1 VTKENLRDAT
11 GPVSLNRYDRF
22 ELGTGVVG
30 WIYEYFNNVPVTRQ
44 DAMATGLE
52 IGVQL
57 RGEWLHDGS
66 RAGRGLFG
74 PGTVHVISPAE
85 RYSLECRAR
94 GGESVQQVGFIAYP
108 DEISGFCPEHAEVSF
123 VRRPVLDRSLLDLC
137 RALQSGA
144 ARGRP
149 LPVEQARSEILR
161 WARDNVELAKPDPL
175 VRAKK
180 RIDKSFVVPF
190 YLEHLADE
198 AGMDPIVFSRRFAR
212 RFGMPPI
219 AYRLRLRLNEAA
231 RLTWARPDLEIRA
244 IQAAV
249 GFEDS
254 AYFHR
259 AFLKEFGTTPSAY
272 GRRLGQGSARKVG

>member
-1 VTKENLRDAT
+1 MSTT

-30 WIYEYFNNVPVTRQ
+30 WIYEYFNEAPVARQ

-57 RGEWLHDGS
+57 RGEWLHDGA
-66 RAGRGLFG
+66 RAGWGLFG

-94 GGESVQQVGFIAYP
+94 GGESGLQVGFIAYP
-108 DEISGFCPEHAEVSF
+108 DEICGLCPEHAELAF
-123 VRRPVLDRSLLDLC
+123 VRRPVLDRPLLDLC
-137 RALQSGA
+137 RALQDEA

-149 LPVEQARSEILR
+149 FPVEQARSEILR
-161 WARDNVELAKPDPL
+161 WARANVELTEPDPL
-175 VRAKK
+175 IRAKK
-180 RIDKSFVVPF
+180 SIDQSFVAPL
-190 YLEHLADE
+190 YLQHLADE
-198 AGMDPIVFSRRFAR
+198 AGMDPILFSRRFAR
-212 RFGMPPI
+212 RFGLPPI

-231 RLTWARPDLEIRA
+231 RLTWARPDLEVRD
-244 IQAAV
+244 IQTTV

-259 AFLKEFGTTPSAY
+259 AFLKEFGMTPAAY
-272 GRRLGQGSARKVG
+272 GRRLGQSARKVG